1 MLFGLGLQCH
11 IFVNML
17 GVSPYSVDAG
27 FNSLGRSYSWC
38 NMKARCGRDV
48 FLRDH
53 TTSVRNFKWK
63 MMSQTHDVIYQND
76 LQKLRNWS
84 ISHKN
89 GVRTT
94 WKKLWIVKGN
104 TRELLIFCYKMGC
117 VKTTLKLVRD
127 LSRVIAFFVT
137 RREMF
142 QYQFSCSRFAM
153 LINSCQQMRCTQF

>member
-1 MLFGLGLQCH
+1 MLFGHGLQCH

-27 FNSLGRSYSWC
+27 FNSSGRSYCWC

-76 LQKLRNWS
+76 LQKLRNWC

-94 WKKLWIVKGN
+94 WKKLWFVKGN
-104 TRELLIFCYKMGC
+104 KRELLIFCYKMGC
-117 VKTTLKLVRD
+117 VKTALKLVPYLVIFGISD
-127 LSRVIAFFVT
+127 LAIFLDLWSLWSLPYGT
-137 RREMF
+137 LW
-142 QYQFSCSRFAM
+142 Y
-153 LINSCQQMRCTQF
+153 LLG